1 LVFLGYFAARTGR
14 LPLDAIG
21 GLNTFVLYFA
31 LPCMI
36 FDFAAKAPFHQLLDP
51 ALLVVYGLSAV
62 VIVLIALFMA
72 RLRGLS
78 VKDGAFGAITAA
90 FPNSGFIGVPL
101 LVSLLGQAAASP
113 VILTIAID
121 VIFTSSLCLAI
132 AESGRRGGFL
142 STLATSMKAI
152 TRNPMF
158 LSILL
163 GGLFSALDW
172 GLYSPIEAIVRLLGS
187 AASPVALFTIGAVLW
202 RAELLTRKQDY
213 QPRPY
218 MDVVVLKLF
227 VHPLLAMGMAVAVA
241 KVWGLELSPFALS
254 ALILTAALPSASN
267 VSLLAERFGAD
278 NGRIAK
284 IILIT
289 TAASFLSFSGL
300 AGWLGVMD

>member
-1 LVFLGYFAARTGR
+1 
-14 LPLDAIG
+14 
-21 GLNTFVLYFA
+21 
-31 LPCMI
+31 MI
-36 FDFAAKAPFHQLLDP
+36 FDFAAKAPFHQLLDTTLLIVYGLCAAVVVSL
-51 ALLVVYGLSAV
+51 ALLV
-62 VIVLIALFMA
+62 A

-78 VKDGAFGAITAA
+78 VKDAAFGAMTAA

-132 AESGRRGGFL
+132 AESGRRGGFIR
-142 STLATSMKAI
+142 TLLTSLKAI

-163 GGLFSALDW
+163 GGLFSALEW
-172 GLYSPIEAIVRLLGS
+172 GLYSPIEAIVKLLGS

-202 RAELLTRKQDY
+202 RAELLTRTQGY
-213 QPRPY
+213 RPSPY
-218 MDVVVLKLF
+218 MDVVLLKLF
-227 VHPLLAMGMAVAVA
+227 LHPLLAMGMAIAVA
-241 KVWGLELSPFALS
+241 ELWGLQLSPLALS
-254 ALILTAALPSASN
+254 ALLLTAALPSASN

-278 NGRIAK
+278 NSRIAK

-289 TAASFLSFSGL
+289 TAASFISFSGL
-300 AGWLGVMD
+300 AAWLGVMS

>member
-1 LVFLGYFAARTGR
+1 
-14 LPLDAIG
+14 
-21 GLNTFVLYFA
+21 
-31 LPCMI
+31 MI
-36 FDFAAKAPFHQLLDP
+36 FDFAGKAPFHQLVDP
-51 ALLVVYGLSAV
+51 ALLVVYGLSAM
-62 VIVLIALFMA
+62 VIVLLALGAA

-101 LVSLLGQAAASP
+101 LVSLLGQPAASP
-113 VILTIAID
+113 VILTMAID

-142 STLATSMKAI
+142 TTLLTSLKAI

-163 GGLFSALDW
+163 GGLFSALEW
-172 GLYSPIEAIVRLLGS
+172 RLYSPIEAIVRLLGS

-202 RAELLTRKQDY
+202 RAELLTRNQDHR
-213 QPRPY
+213 PSPY

-227 VHPLLAMGMAVAVA
+227 FHPLLVMGMAVVVA
-241 KVWGLELSPFALS
+241 RLAGLELSPLTLS

-267 VSLLAERFGAD
+267 VSLLAEHFGAD
-278 NGRIAK
+278 NSRIAK

-289 TAASFLSFSGL
+289 TATSFLSFSGL
-300 AGWLGVMD
+300 AAWLGVMG

>member
-1 LVFLGYFAARTGR
+1 M
-14 LPLDAIG
+14 
-21 GLNTFVLYFA
+21 LYFA

-36 FDFAAKAPFHQLLDP
+36 FDFAAKAPFNQLLDP
-51 ALLVVYGLSAV
+51 ALFVVYGLCAS
-62 VIVLIALFMA
+62 VIVLLALFLA
-72 RLRGLS
+72 RLRGLTI
-78 VKDGAFGAITAA
+78 KDGAFGAMTAA

-132 AESGRRGGFL
+132 SESGRPGGFFV
-142 STLATSMKAI
+142 TLGNSMKAVV
-152 TRNPMF
+152 RNPMF
-158 LSILL
+158 LSIVL
-163 GGLFSALDW
+163 GGIFSAFEW
-172 GLYSPIEAIVRLLGS
+172 GLYDPIESVVKLLGS

-202 RAELLTRKQDY
+202 RAELLTRNQDHS
-213 QPRPY
+213 PSPY

-227 VHPLLAMGMAVAVA
+227 VHPLLALGVATGAA
-241 KVWGLELSPFALS
+241 KFLGLELSPFTLAVV
-254 ALILTAALPSASN
+254 ILTAALPSASN

-289 TAASFLSFSGL
+289 TAVSFLTFSGL
-300 AGWLGVMD
+300 AAWLGVMS

>member
-1 LVFLGYFAARTGR
+1 
-14 LPLDAIG
+14 
-21 GLNTFVLYFA
+21 
-31 LPCMI
+31 MI
-36 FDFAAKAPFHQLLDP
+36 FDFAGKAPFHQLVDP
-51 ALLVVYGLSAV
+51 ALLVVYGLSAL
-62 VIVLIALFMA
+62 VIVLLALGAA

-101 LVSLLGQAAASP
+101 LVSLLGHPAASP
-113 VILTIAID
+113 VILTMAID

-142 STLATSMKAI
+142 TTLLTSLKAI

-158 LSILL
+158 LSILM
-163 GGLFSALDW
+163 GGLFSALEW
-172 GLYSPIEAIVRLLGS
+172 RLYLPIESIVRLLGS

-202 RAELLTRKQDY
+202 RAELLTRNQDHR
-213 QPRPY
+213 PSPY

-227 VHPLLAMGMAVAVA
+227 LHPLLVMGMALVVA
-241 KVWGLELSPFALS
+241 KLAGLELSPLTLS

-267 VSLLAERFGAD
+267 VSLLAEHFGAD
-278 NGRIAK
+278 NSRIAK

-289 TAASFLSFSGL
+289 TATSFLSFSGL
-300 AGWLGVMD
+300 AAWLGVMG